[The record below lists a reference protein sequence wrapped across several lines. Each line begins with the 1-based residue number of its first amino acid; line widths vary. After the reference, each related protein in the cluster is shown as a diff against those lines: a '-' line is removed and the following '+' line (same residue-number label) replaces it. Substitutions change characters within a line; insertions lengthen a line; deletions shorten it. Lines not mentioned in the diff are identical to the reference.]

1 MKRHRSLRF
10 AATLLA
16 AGLCAGLTGCESFDP
31 AYLFPDTKKPLPGER
46 RPVFPE
52 GVPGVTQ
59 GVPPELMRG
68 AQQQDA
74 LAPAAEPPPVKRAE
88 EKPKSKAKAKK
99 KQQPAEEAE
108 QEQEPVQQTQP
119 RQRAQPQQ
127 PQQASP
133 WPAPPQ
139 SGTFSR

>member
-1 MKRHRSLRF
+1 MKRHGSLRSG
-10 AATLLA
+10 AALLA
-16 AGLCAGLTGCESFDP
+16 ASLCLVLGGCESFDP
-31 AYLFPDTKKPLPGER
+31 SNLFPDTKKPLPGER

-88 EKPKSKAKAKK
+88 EKPKSKAKAKQ
-99 KQQPAEEAE
+99 KQQAPPRKCSRNR
-108 QEQEPVQQTQP
+108 QPVQQTQP

-139 SGTFSR
+139 TGHL